1 MPQTA
6 AVKAKEYLSRDALSH
21 IDMLE
26 AIDRGSADILYAERG
41 GVILI
46 ERESRSCMIS
56 VDEISICEELPSL
69 GNYPQ
74 YAAHQRDVAAYIT
87 QGRSFPHSLT
97 VCQAAYLEKEPPR
110 ALEADIRPLTEE
122 QAETVF
128 HSYEAM
134 DDPAYIRELISRGQ
148 MWGLFKDGLLAGFIG
163 EHLEGSMG
171 LLEVLPEHRGR
182 GYGYAL
188 ESFLIGRT
196 LARGSIPFC
205 QVVTGN
211 RPSLAL
217 QRKLGMA
224 ISKGETYWLF
234 N

>member
-26 AIDRGSADILYAERG
+26 AIDKGSADILYAERG

-87 QGRSFPHSLT
+87 RGRSFPHSLT

-110 ALEADIRPLTEE
+110 ALEARGAGRNCLSQLRGNGRSGVYQGTDLPRTDVGPL
-122 QAETVF
+122 
-128 HSYEAM
+128 
-134 DDPAYIRELISRGQ
+134 
-148 MWGLFKDGLLAGFIG
+148 
-163 EHLEGSMG
+163 
-171 LLEVLPEHRGR
+171 
-182 GYGYAL
+182 
-188 ESFLIGRT
+188 
-196 LARGSIPFC
+196 
-205 QVVTGN
+205 
-211 RPSLAL
+211 
-217 QRKLGMA
+217 
-224 ISKGETYWLF
+224 
-234 N
+234 

>member
-1 MPQTA
+1 MSQTA

-26 AIDRGSADILYAERG
+26 AIDRGRADILYAERG

-46 ERESRSCMIS
+46 ERESQSCMIS
-56 VDEISICEELPSL
+56 VDEISICEALPSL
-69 GNYPQ
+69 GSFPQ
-74 YAAHQRDVAAYIT
+74 YAAHQRDVAAYIARERT
-87 QGRSFPHSLT
+87 FPYSLT
-97 VCQAAYLEKEPPR
+97 VRQAAYLKKEPPCVS
-110 ALEADIRPLTEE
+110 EADIRPLTDEFT
-122 QAETVF
+122 ETVF
-128 HSYEAM
+128 LNYEAM

-148 MWGLFKDGLLAGFIG
+148 MWGIFKDGLLAGFIG

-217 QRKLGMA
+217 QKKLGMA
-224 ISKGETYWLF
+224 ISKGKTYWLF

>member
-26 AIDRGSADILYAERG
+26 AIDKGSADILYAERG

-87 QGRSFPHSLT
+87 QGRSFPCLLYTS
-97 VCQAAYLEKEPPR
+97 PSPR
-110 ALEADIRPLTEE
+110 D
-122 QAETVF
+122 
-128 HSYEAM
+128 
-134 DDPAYIRELISRGQ
+134 
-148 MWGLFKDGLLAGFIG
+148 
-163 EHLEGSMG
+163 
-171 LLEVLPEHRGR
+171 
-182 GYGYAL
+182 
-188 ESFLIGRT
+188 
-196 LARGSIPFC
+196 
-205 QVVTGN
+205 
-211 RPSLAL
+211 
-217 QRKLGMA
+217 
-224 ISKGETYWLF
+224 
-234 N
+234 